1 MLILAA
7 LVDLTIVTRAED
19 GLFFFLLSLSMQSEV
34 FLDKSLLVQTASLN
48 ILRSSVLHLQ

>member
-7 LVDLTIVTRAED
+7 LIDLTIVTMAED

>member
-7 LVDLTIVTRAED
+7 LVDLTIVTMAED